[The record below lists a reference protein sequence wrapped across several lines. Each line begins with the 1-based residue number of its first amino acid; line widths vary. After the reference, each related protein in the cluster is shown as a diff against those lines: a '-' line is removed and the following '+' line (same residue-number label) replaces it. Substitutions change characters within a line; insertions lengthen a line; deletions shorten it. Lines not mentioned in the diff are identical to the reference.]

1 MALVFLLIFL
11 QLACARP
18 KPWSQRRKGN
28 TNFSQL
34 ACARPKP
41 WSQRTQKRKDA
52 FLAAYPGWL
61 AGWLTLSLPPKR
73 FRNLHPDPCEAWR
86 ALVHSDVRGRVFTT
100 CTPNA
105 ANPAAQAVSS
115 GMSKCKVYLHARVAR
130 FLIPALATPPGLE
143 NKKDTIFKTAAFA
156 HVLCRFCLL
165 CFSLPSQPCRS
176 VTASPCKNNNRLFR

>member
-1 MALVFLLIFL
+1 MLEDAHSTAERKVIELFHGACVSPYFLATCLCQAQALVT
-11 QLACARP
+11 A
-18 KPWSQRRKGN
+18 
-28 TNFSQL
+28 
-34 ACARPKP
+34 
-41 WSQRTQKRKDA
+41 QKRKHK
-52 FLAAYPGWL
+52 FLAACLCQAQALVTAHTKKKRRVSRSLPWLAGWL

-130 FLIPALATPPGLE
+130 FLIPALATPPGPE
-143 NKKDTIFKTAAFA
+143 N
-156 HVLCRFCLL
+156 
-165 CFSLPSQPCRS
+165 
-176 VTASPCKNNNRLFR
+176 